1 MHWRQQFHI
10 HPVGGMSEETK
21 ELDYENPYV
30 IRRLLV
36 EAKTIAIVGMSSN
49 PQKASHFVG
58 TYLKYAGYRIVPV
71 NPVASG
77 EILGEKVYPDL
88 TSIPFEVD
96 MVDVFRRP
104 DACPGIALEA
114 VDIGASS
121 LWLQLG
127 IVSDE
132 AGEIARSVGL
142 DVVMNRCIKM
152 EHGRYNGAMHW
163 VGMNTGVISAR
174 RAKR

>member
-1 MHWRQQFHI
+1 
-10 HPVGGMSEETK
+10 MSNTMEEF
-21 ELDYENPYV
+21 DYENPYV
-30 IRRLLV
+30 IRRLLL
-36 EAKTIAIVGMSSN
+36 ETKTIAIVGMSTNS
-49 PQKASHFVG
+49 QKASHFVG

-71 NPVASG
+71 NPMAKG
-77 EILGEKVYPDL
+77 EILGETVYPDL
-88 TSIPFEVD
+88 RSIPFEVD

-104 DACPGIALEA
+104 EACPDIAREA
-114 VDIGASS
+114 VEIGAGS

-127 IVSDE
+127 VVSEE
-132 AGEIARSVGL
+132 AGAIARSGGL

-174 RAKR
+174 RARR